1 MDKKLERRKRMIQA
15 AKELFAEHGFE
26 KTTMQ
31 KIADESGVGVATLFR
46 YFPKKEHLIIEV
58 IKEVIEQQVPIFE
71 KIIESNKT
79 GIEKMDEVLTAYIM
93 YINEENSISSKLL
106 EAFEVY
112 IAFIPIEVGLLE
124 EIHRAYGKISG
135 IILKIINEGKKDG
148 SIQLS
153 QTNEVIISTIMN
165 MFGTAV
171 KKYSLYSLIP
181 EDVFIAAPKKENLI
195 IVKDIILSY
204 LQKGK

>member
-15 AKELFAEHGFE
+15 ARELFAEHGFE

-31 KIADESGVGVATLFR
+31 KIADESSVGVATLFR

-71 KIIESNKT
+71 KIIDSNKS
-79 GIEKMDEVLTAYIM
+79 GIEKMDDVLTAYVM
-93 YINEENSISSKLL
+93 YINEENSTSSKLL

-112 IAFIPIEVGLLE
+112 IAFIPIESGLLE
-124 EIHRAYGKISG
+124 EIHKAYGKISS
-135 IILKIINEGKKDG
+135 IIFKVINEGKKDG

-153 QTNEVIISTIMN
+153 QTDEVIISTIMN

-181 EDVFIAAPKKENLI
+181 EDAFISAPKKENLI
-195 IVKDIILSY
+195 IIKDIILSY
-204 LQKGK
+204 LQQGK